1 MEGDL
6 KQLLRDRADEAR
18 IDPTIPP
25 VILRRARRRRVGTI
39 AMTGLVA
46 AAVVT
51 GALVGVRSALDRG
64 GALRLG
70 AQQET
75 TGREVVGFVADFL
88 QARLAG
94 SGAEAFLSAEAERTY
109 REEVD
114 GLSLYGGDRGPYGGY
129 DIYTHPRETDGG
141 WSIVVLVKWP
151 DPQGEEDRFVAESL
165 QLGPGQDLEG
175 RRQPLV
181 IRNVFPGASRGE
193 VKDFIEGF
201 MDSRGERSSSLIH
214 DYLSPAALAD
224 YESRGKGLSLYPPE
238 GSRLEYDL
246 VNITPPLRGDHWQVR
261 LRARFKQA
269 AGETTVLERLTVG
282 PGTTLRGFL
291 APLLVLGVGQEL
303 DVSRPDVRAPQPG
316 NIASD
321 EECGAPGSIS
331 DLSLEPR
338 YTEAQ
343 RLERWTTSQGCDVR
357 LDVLMTRRGP
367 EHCGWQRAT
376 DILMG
381 DPLGASHMQGP
392 ARVYVRDPDNVM
404 GDPAVARAFEEDT
417 DLPIGA
423 RDTGYRQDGVEL
435 WMDPTDDGLVYLVS
449 EHAVERWPQDPS
461 PAVCA

>member
-1 MEGDL
+1 MDSEL

-18 IDPTIPP
+18 VEPTIPQA
-25 VILRRARRRRVGTI
+25 VLRRVRRRRVGTV

-151 DPQGEEDRFVAESL
+151 DPRGEEDRFVAESL

-175 RRQPLV
+175 RRQPLL
-181 IRNVFPGASRGE
+181 IRDVFRGAFRGE

-201 MDSRGERSSSLIH
+201 MDARGERSSSLIH
-214 DYLSPAALAD
+214 DYLSPGALAD
-224 YESRGKGLSLYPPE
+224 YESGENGLSLYPPE

-291 APLLVLGVGQEL
+291 APLVVLGVGQEL
-303 DVSRPDVRAPQPG
+303 DLSRPDVRSPQPAD
-316 NIASD
+316 I
-321 EECGAPGSIS
+321 APGGQGGPAGREVFFPTRSENVR
-331 DLSLEPR
+331 DVM
-338 YTEAQ
+338 EALLGEATLL
-343 RLERWTTSQGCDVR
+343 RHDGCLFAGGAAEEELLLVWPPGFKFEDSGEGRVVDPAGDV
-357 LDVLMTRRGP
+357 V
-367 EHCGWQRAT
+367 AT
-376 DILMG
+376 VG
-381 DPLGASHMQGP
+381 DPLPGMGGGASTADFAEEAFIEGAIP
-392 ARVYVRDPDNVM
+392 EPC
-404 GDPAVARAFEEDT
+404 RAPGESVW
-417 DLPIGA
+417 IVGA
-423 RDTGYRQDGVEL
+423 IEGHSG
-435 WMDPTDDGLVYLVS
+435 
-449 EHAVERWPQDPS
+449 A
-461 PAVCA
+461 